1 MKNPMNRVKQ
11 LYRRRHSRL
20 SVLLSV
26 ILAVLV
32 LAHGLRMALA
42 YAQVAPAGSG
52 ASEQQNPGAAP
63 SPEQQNPGEASAP
76 PEKKISPQEAAELFR
91 DIDAILKFASR
102 DTDLPI
108 KQEVKR
114 RLATREEVVS
124 YLEKSMAEDK
134 DTERLRRSER
144 VLKKFGLLPADFDL
158 EGFLVKLLRE
168 QVAGYY
174 DAKTKTVNLLDWIGP
189 EQQRPV
195 MAHELTHALQD
206 QSFGLEKWMK
216 RGDIDLDRKKN
227 PTPEDIERDEDS
239 EARQAVVEGQAM
251 VVLVDYMLDPTGQ
264 SLLSSPQIA
273 KALTEGMLVGSS
285 DSPEFQSAPVF
296 LKESL
301 TFPYRY
307 GLDFEAELLRSGG
320 KQKAFAAA
328 FTHPPQTTRE
338 IMEPKTYLS
347 GERLEAVPLPDFKR
361 DLDKYERF
369 DIGAMGEFDVAIL
382 LDQYASPE
390 VSRTLYPHWRGGYYY
405 AVEPKDD
412 RAAPLGLLYWSR
424 WSDEESAARFA
435 AIYAKGLTMR
445 YKQVHEAA
453 EAPPMPPAGVRTEQA
468 PVAMT
473 SLSTAESLTGRHSW
487 QTTEGPVVIRVQ
499 QETVLVTESLDP
511 ATTERLEQELLG
523 STIARP

>member
-1 MKNPMNRVKQ
+1 M
-11 LYRRRHSRL
+11 YRRRHSPL
-20 SVLLSV
+20 FVLLSL
-26 ILAVLV
+26 ILAALV
-32 LAHGLRMALA
+32 FAHGLRMAV
-42 YAQVAPAGSG
+42 AQVAPAGG
-52 ASEQQNPGAAP
+52 NRSEQQNPAAAP
-63 SPEQQNPGEASAP
+63 SPEQQNPGEAAAP
-76 PEKKISPQEAAELFR
+76 PEKKISPQEAAQLFR

-114 RLATREEVVS
+114 RLATREEVVA

-174 DAKTKTVNLLDWIGP
+174 DPKTKTVNLLDWIGP

-239 EARQAVVEGQAM
+239 EARQALVEGQAM

-273 KALTEGMLVGSS
+273 KAITAGMLVGTS
-285 DSPEFQSAPVF
+285 DAPEFQSAPIF

-320 KQKAFAAA
+320 KQKAFAGA

-347 GERLEAVPLPDFKR
+347 GERIEAVPLPDFKR
-361 DLDKYERF
+361 DFDRYERF

-382 LDQYASPE
+382 LDQYANPE
-390 VSRTLYPHWRGGYYY
+390 VSHTLYPHWRGGYYY
-405 AVEPKDD
+405 AVQSKDD
-412 RAAPLGLLYWSR
+412 RSAPLGLLYWSR
-424 WSDEESAARFA
+424 WSDGESAARFA
-435 AIYAKGLTMR
+435 ALYAKGLTLR
-445 YKQVHEAA
+445 YKQVDEVALKA
-453 EAPPMPPAGVRTEQA
+453 LPTPAGSAEP
-468 PVAMT
+468 PV
-473 SLSTAESLTGRHSW
+473 SIVDLSTLESLTGRHTW
-487 QTTEGPVVIRVQ
+487 QTNEGPVVIRVQ

-523 STIARP
+523 STAAKP

>member
-1 MKNPMNRVKQ
+1 MNRLKQ
-11 LYRRRHSRL
+11 LYRRRHSRRFL
-20 SVLLSV
+20 LLSL
-26 ILAVLV
+26 ILAALPF
-32 LAHGLRMALA
+32 AHSLRVAVA
-42 YAQVAPAGSG
+42 YAQVAPTGAG
-52 ASEQQNPGAAP
+52 ASDEQQNPGAAP
-63 SPEQQNPGEASAP
+63 SPEQENAGEAGAP

-114 RLATREEVVS
+114 RLATREEVVA
-124 YLEKSMAEDK
+124 YLEKSMKEDK

-216 RGDIDLDRKKN
+216 RGDIDLERKKN

-273 KALTEGMLVGSS
+273 KALTEGMLVGTS
-285 DSPEFQSAPVF
+285 DSPAFQSAPIF

-338 IMEPKTYLS
+338 IMEPRTYLS

-361 DLDKYERF
+361 DFDQYERF

-390 VSRTLYPHWRGGYYY
+390 VSHMLYPHWRGGYYY

-424 WSDEESAARFA
+424 WSDGESAARFA
-435 AIYAKGLTMR
+435 AIYAKGLSLR

-453 EAPPMPPAGVRTEQA
+453 EAPPTGVTEPP
-468 PVAMT
+468 PVSSAEA
-473 SLSTAESLTGRHSW
+473 STADSLTGRHTW
-487 QTTEGPVVIRVQ
+487 QTSEGAVVIRVQ
-499 QETVLVTESLDP
+499 QETVLVTESLDR
-511 ATTERLEQELLG
+511 ATTERLEQELSG
-523 STIARP
+523 STPAKP

>member
-1 MKNPMNRVKQ
+1 MNRSKQ

-20 SVLLSV
+20 FLLLSLT
-26 ILAVLV
+26 LAALGF
-32 LAHGLRMALA
+32 APGLPLALA
-42 YAQVAPAGSG
+42 PAQAAPAGG
-52 ASEQQNPGAAP
+52 NASEQQNPAAAP
-63 SPEQQNPGEASAP
+63 SPEQQNPEEAS
-76 PEKKISPQEAAELFR
+76 PEKKISPQEAAQLFR

-114 RLATREEVVS
+114 RLATREEVVA

-251 VVLVDYMLDPTGQ
+251 VVLVDFMLDPTGQ

-273 KALTEGMLVGSS
+273 KALTEGMLVGTS
-285 DSPEFQSAPVF
+285 DSPEFQKAPIF

-320 KQKAFAAA
+320 KQKAFAGA

-338 IMEPKTYLS
+338 IMEPKAYLS
-347 GERLEAVPLPDFKR
+347 GERLDAVPLPDFKR
-361 DLDKYERF
+361 DFDRYERF

-390 VSRTLYPHWRGGYYY
+390 VSPTLYPHWRGGYYY
-405 AVEPKDD
+405 AVQPKDD
-412 RAAPLGLLYWSR
+412 RSAPLGLLYWSR
-424 WSDEESAARFA
+424 WSDGESAARFA
-435 AIYAKGLTMR
+435 AIYAKGLALR

-453 EAPPMPPAGVRTEQA
+453 EAPPMPPAGVTEQ
-468 PVAMT
+468 PPG
-473 SLSTAESLTGRHSW
+473 SISDLSTPESLTGRHTW
-487 QTTEGPVVIRVQ
+487 QTNEGPVVIRVQ

-511 ATTERLEQELLG
+511 ATTARLEQELLG
-523 STIARP
+523 SSTTKP

>member
-1 MKNPMNRVKQ
+1 MDKLKQ
-11 LYRRRHSRL
+11 LYRRRYPA
-20 SVLLSV
+20 LLS
-26 ILAVLV
+26 IFLRFV
-32 LAHGLRMALA
+32 LAALLLTHGLRTSATH
-42 YAQVAPAGSG
+42 AQVAPAGTG
-52 ASEQQNPGAAP
+52 A
-63 SPEQQNPGEASAP
+63 PEQQNPGETGAQ

-91 DIDAILKFASR
+91 DIDTILKFASQE
-102 DTDLPI
+102 TDLPV

-144 VLKKFGLLPADFDL
+144 VLKKFGLLPGDFDL
-158 EGFLVKLLRE
+158 GGFLVKLLRE

-174 DAKTKTVNLLDWIGP
+174 DAKTKTVNLLDWIDP

-216 RGDIDLDRKKN
+216 RSDIDLERKKN
-227 PTPEDIERDEDS
+227 PTAEDIERDEDS

-251 VVLVDYMLDPTGQ
+251 VVLVDYMLAPSGQ

-273 KALTEGMLVGSS
+273 KALTEGMLVGTS
-285 DSPEFQSAPVF
+285 DSPEFQSAPIF

-301 TFPYRY
+301 IFPYRY
-307 GLDFEAELLRSGG
+307 GLDFEAEVLRSGG
-320 KQKAFAAA
+320 KQKAFAAV

-347 GERLEAVPLPDFKR
+347 GERVEAVPLPDFKR
-361 DLDKYERF
+361 DFDKYERF

-390 VSRTLYPHWRGGYYY
+390 ASHALYPHWRGGYYY
-405 AVEPKDD
+405 AVQPKDEP
-412 RAAPLGLLYWSR
+412 AAPLGLLYWSR
-424 WSDEESAARFA
+424 WSDGESAARFA
-435 AIYAKGLTMR
+435 AIYAQGLTRR
-445 YKQVHEAA
+445 YKQVHEVP
-453 EAPPMPPAGVRTEQA
+453 EDGQSSIPDLPRP
-468 PVAMT
+468 
-473 SLSTAESLTGRHSW
+473 ESLTGRHSW
-487 QTTEGPVVIRVQ
+487 QTTDGPVVIRVQ

-511 ATTERLEQELLG
+511 STSERVEQELLG
-523 STIARP
+523 STTAKP